1 MNQEEIIQM
10 TRLMNCLVSGEAK
23 QDLFYRFEDDECI
36 ESMNGLTEDL
46 AEIGL
51 NWWNNNSDCLETL
64 IQLFGESI
72 EISANDLD
80 LDAHKLLEKF
90 SRSSW
95 SDLIRES
102 FYFFSDLHIGYRN
115 LSEIDDFMTYAIKMS
130 LEYSLVADLED
141 LTPTDW
147 NNFRLVFER
156 WWNDGVPE
164 QLFSKVFRATKSGQ
178 ALINV

>member
-1 MNQEEIIQM
+1 MNQEELIQM

-23 QDLFYRFEDDECI
+23 QDLFNRFEDDECI
-36 ESMNGLTEDL
+36 ESMNGLTEDI

-51 NWWNNNSDCLETL
+51 DWWNNNSDYLETL
-64 IQLFGESI
+64 IQLFSESI
-72 EISANDLD
+72 EISANNLD
-80 LDAHKLLEKF
+80 LDADKLLEKF

-102 FYFFSDLHIGYRN
+102 FYFFSDLLSGYRN
-115 LSEIDDFMTYAIKMS
+115 LNEINDFMTYAIKMS

-147 NNFRLVFER
+147 NNFTLVFER
-156 WWNDGVPE
+156 WWNDGIPE
-164 QLFSKVFRATKSGQ
+164 QLFSKVFRATKLGQ